1 MSQSYVFKPDTVQLV
16 LGANDSN
23 LPYLEMLVASDL
35 SVRGTSVI
43 DSDDGPLFIPFMKRL
58 EKAAEERGA
67 LKEAEIFMEFQLLS
81 EPSPE
86 ERMDNNPVI
95 VAAGKSIYPKSRAE
109 KELFS
114 VLRTSDVVFPVGPAG
129 TGKTFVSVI
138 WALSE
143 VLSGRKGK
151 LLLTRPVVEAGESLG
166 FLPGDL
172 KQKLGPYLNPFYDA
186 AEYILS
192 PQQIRRME
200 ENGSIEIAPLAY
212 MRGRSV
218 NNAVMILDEAQN
230 ATRSQIKMFLTRMG
244 MNTKMIVTGDMT
256 QIDLPP
262 SQMSG
267 LVQAMKILKDV
278 KGISFVELTKKDI
291 VRHKLV
297 TRIVEAYEK
306 FEEKTRKEKTDSS
319 NNLNKKRNEQSID

>member
-1 MSQSYVFKPDTVQLV
+1 MSQSYVFKPENVQFV

-23 LPYLEMLVASDL
+23 LPYLEMLMATDL
-35 SVRGTSVI
+35 SVRGTSI
-43 DSDDGPLFIPFMKRL
+43 SSSDDVPLFLPFMKRL
-58 EKAAEERGA
+58 ETAALERGM

-81 EPSPE
+81 EPSAAD
-86 ERMDNNPVI
+86 RTDGNSVI

-114 VLRTSDVVFPVGPAG
+114 VLRSSDVVFSVGPAG

-138 WALSE
+138 WGLSE

-172 KQKLGPYLNPFYDA
+172 KQKLGPYLNPLYDA
-186 AEYILS
+186 AEFVLS

-200 ENGSIEIAPLAY
+200 ENGTIEIAPLAY

-230 ATRSQIKMFLTRMG
+230 ATRAQIKMFLTRLG
-244 MNTKMIVTGDMT
+244 ENSQAIVTGDPS
-256 QIDLPP
+256 QIDLPHR
-262 SQMSG
+262 SDSG
-267 LVQAMKILKDV
+267 LEEAVDILSGI
-278 KGISFVELTKKDI
+278 KGVSVVRFSHMDTIRSRI
-291 VRHKLV
+291 VRE
-297 TRIVEAYEK
+297 IVRAYSEV
-306 FEEKTRKEKTDSS
+306 EGE
-319 NNLNKKRNEQSID
+319 

>member
-1 MSQSYVFKPDTVQLV
+1 MSQSYVFKPENVQLV

-23 LPYLEMLVASDL
+23 LPYLEMLVSSDL
-35 SVRGTSVI
+35 ALRGTMVSAAEDV
-43 DSDDGPLFIPFMKRL
+43 PLFIPFMKRL
-58 EKAAEERGA
+58 EKAAEERGM

-81 EPSPE
+81 EPSAAD
-86 ERMDNNPVI
+86 RDDDKPVI
-95 VAAGKSIYPKSRAE
+95 VAAGKAVYPRSRAE

-114 VLRTSDVVFPVGPAG
+114 VLPTSDVVFSVGPAG

-172 KQKLGPYLNPFYDA
+172 KQKLGPCLNPLYDA
-186 AEYILS
+186 AEYVLS
-192 PQQIRRME
+192 PQQIKRME
-200 ENGSIEIAPLAY
+200 ENGTLEIAPLAY

-230 ATRSQIKMFLTRMG
+230 ATRSQIKMFLTRLG
-244 MNTKMIVTGDMT
+244 ENCQAIVTGD
-256 QIDLPP
+256 P
-262 SQMSG
+262 SQTDLRFPADSG
-267 LVQAMKILKDV
+267 LEEAVSILSGI
-278 KGISFVELTKKDI
+278 KGVSVVRFTHSDTVRSRI
-291 VRHKLV
+291 VRE
-297 TRIVEAYEK
+297 IVRAYSEK
-306 FEEKTRKEKTDSS
+306 EGE
-319 NNLNKKRNEQSID
+319 

>member
-16 LGANDSN
+16 LGANDAN
-23 LPYLEMLVASDL
+23 LSYLEMLMATDL
-35 SVRGTSVI
+35 AVRGTSVSAAG
-43 DSDDGPLFIPFMKRL
+43 DVPLFVPFMQRL
-58 EKAAEERGA
+58 ERAAEERGT

-81 EPSPE
+81 EPSAADRE
-86 ERMDNNPVI
+86 DDRPVI
-95 VAAGKSIYPKSRAE
+95 VAAGKAIYPKSRAE

-114 VLRTSDVVFPVGPAG
+114 VLRSSDVVFPIGPAG

-151 LLLTRPVVEAGESLG
+151 ILLTRPVVEAGESLG

-172 KQKLGPYLNPFYDA
+172 KQKLGPYLNPLYDA
-186 AEYILS
+186 AEYVLS

-200 ENGSIEIAPLAY
+200 ENGTLEIAPLAY

-230 ATRSQIKMFLTRMG
+230 ATRSQIKMFLTRLG
-244 MNTKMIVTGDMT
+244 ENSQAIVTGDPSQT
-256 QIDLPP
+256 DLP
-262 SQMSG
+262 SRRESG
-267 LVQAMKILKDV
+267 LEEAVEILSGI
-278 KGISFVELTKKDI
+278 KGVSVVRFSHSDTVRSRI
-291 VRHKLV
+291 VRE
-297 TRIVEAYEK
+297 IVRAYSER
-306 FEEKTRKEKTDSS
+306 EGE
-319 NNLNKKRNEQSID
+319 

>member
-1 MSQSYVFKPDTVQLV
+1 MSQSYVFKPENVQFV

-23 LPYLEMLVASDL
+23 LPYLEMLMATDL
-35 SVRGTSVI
+35 SVRGTSISTAEDV
-43 DSDDGPLFIPFMKRL
+43 PLFIPFMKRL
-58 EKAAEERGA
+58 EDAAQERGM

-81 EPSPE
+81 EPSFADRDSGNE
-86 ERMDNNPVI
+86 VI

-114 VLRTSDVVFPVGPAG
+114 VLKSSDVVFSVGPAG

-138 WALSE
+138 WGLSE

-172 KQKLGPYLNPFYDA
+172 KQKLGPYLNPLYDA
-186 AEYILS
+186 AEYVLS
-192 PQQIRRME
+192 PQQIKRME
-200 ENGSIEIAPLAY
+200 ENGTIEIAPLAY

-230 ATRSQIKMFLTRMG
+230 ATRSQIKMFLTRLG
-244 MNTKMIVTGDMT
+244 ENSQAIVTGDPS
-256 QIDLPP
+256 QIDLPHKRD
-262 SQMSG
+262 SG
-267 LVQAMKILKDV
+267 LEESVGILSGI
-278 KGISFVELTKKDI
+278 KGVSVVRFSHTDTIRSRI
-291 VRHKLV
+291 VRE
-297 TRIVEAYEK
+297 IVRAYSEV
-306 FEEKTRKEKTDSS
+306 ED
-319 NNLNKKRNEQSID
+319 

>member
-1 MSQSYVFKPDTVQLV
+1 MSQSYVFKPENVQLV

-23 LPYLEMLVASDL
+23 LPYLEMLVSSDL
-35 SVRGTSVI
+35 ALRGTMVSAAEDV
-43 DSDDGPLFIPFMKRL
+43 PLFIPFMKRL
-58 EKAAEERGA
+58 EKAAEERGM

-81 EPSPE
+81 EPSAAD
-86 ERMDNNPVI
+86 RDDDKPVI
-95 VAAGKSIYPKSRAE
+95 VAAGKAVYPRSRAE

-114 VLRTSDVVFPVGPAG
+114 VLPTSDVVFSVGPAG

-172 KQKLGPYLNPFYDA
+172 KQKLGPYLNPLYDA
-186 AEYILS
+186 AEYVLS
-192 PQQIRRME
+192 PQQIKRME
-200 ENGSIEIAPLAY
+200 ENGTLEIAPLAY

-230 ATRSQIKMFLTRMG
+230 ATRSQIKMFLTRLG
-244 MNTKMIVTGDMT
+244 ENCQAIVTGD
-256 QIDLPP
+256 P
-262 SQMSG
+262 SQTDLRFPADSG
-267 LVQAMKILKDV
+267 LEEAVSILSGI
-278 KGISFVELTKKDI
+278 KGVSVVRFTHSDTIRSRI
-291 VRHKLV
+291 VRE
-297 TRIVEAYEK
+297 IVRAYSER
-306 FEEKTRKEKTDSS
+306 EE
-319 NNLNKKRNEQSID
+319 Q

>member
-1 MSQSYVFKPDTVQLV
+1 MSQSYVFKPENVQLV

-23 LPYLEMLVASDL
+23 LPYLEMLVSSDL
-35 SVRGTSVI
+35 ALRGTMVSAAEDV
-43 DSDDGPLFIPFMKRL
+43 PLFIPFMKRL
-58 EKAAEERGA
+58 EKAAEERGM

-81 EPSPE
+81 EPSAAD
-86 ERMDNNPVI
+86 RDDDKPVI
-95 VAAGKSIYPKSRAE
+95 VAAGKAVYPRSRAE

-114 VLRTSDVVFPVGPAG
+114 VLPTSDVVFSVGPAG

-172 KQKLGPYLNPFYDA
+172 KQKLGPYLNPLYDA
-186 AEYILS
+186 AEYVLS
-192 PQQIRRME
+192 PQQIKSME
-200 ENGSIEIAPLAY
+200 ENGTLEIAPLAY

-230 ATRSQIKMFLTRMG
+230 ATRSQIKMFLTRLG
-244 MNTKMIVTGDMT
+244 ENCQAIVTGD
-256 QIDLPP
+256 P
-262 SQMSG
+262 SQTDLRFPADSG
-267 LVQAMKILKDV
+267 LEEAVSILSGI
-278 KGISFVELTKKDI
+278 KGVSVVRFTHSDTVRSRI
-291 VRHKLV
+291 VRE
-297 TRIVEAYEK
+297 IVRAYSEK
-306 FEEKTRKEKTDSS
+306 EGE
-319 NNLNKKRNEQSID
+319 

>member
-1 MSQSYVFKPDTVQLV
+1 MEEMMIQSYSFRPDCVQLV

-23 LPYLEMLVASDL
+23 LPYLEMLLASDI
-35 SVRGTSVI
+35 SVRGTTISASEDV
-43 DSDDGPLFIPFMKRL
+43 PLFIPFMKRL
-58 EKAAEERGA
+58 EKAAEERGG

-81 EPSPE
+81 EPAAADRE
-86 ERMDNNPVI
+86 DGTPVI
-95 VAAGKSIYPKSRAE
+95 VAAGRSIYPKSRAE

-114 VLRTSDVVFPVGPAG
+114 VLRTSDVVFSIGPAG
-129 TGKTFVSVI
+129 TGKTFVAVI

-172 KQKLGPYLNPFYDA
+172 KQKLGPYLNPLYDA
-186 AEYILS
+186 AEYVLS

-200 ENGSIEIAPLAY
+200 ENGTIEIAPLAY

-230 ATRSQIKMFLTRMG
+230 ATRAQMKMFLTRLG
-244 MNTKMIVTGDMT
+244 ENSQAIVTGDPSQT
-256 QIDLPP
+256 DLP
-262 SQMSG
+262 SRRESG
-267 LVQAMKILKDV
+267 LDEAVSILGGI
-278 KGISFVELTKKDI
+278 KGVSVVRFSHSDTVRSRI
-291 VRHKLV
+291 VRE
-297 TRIVEAYEK
+297 IVRAYSESEG
-306 FEEKTRKEKTDSS
+306 EER
-319 NNLNKKRNEQSID
+319 

>member
-1 MSQSYVFKPDTVQLV
+1 MSQSYVFKPENVQLV

-23 LPYLEMLVASDL
+23 LPYLEMLVSSDL
-35 SVRGTSVI
+35 ALRGTMVSAAEDV
-43 DSDDGPLFIPFMKRL
+43 PLFIPFMKRL
-58 EKAAEERGA
+58 EKAAEERGM

-81 EPSPE
+81 EPSAAD
-86 ERMDNNPVI
+86 RDDDKPVI
-95 VAAGKSIYPKSRAE
+95 VAAGKAVYPRSRAE

-114 VLRTSDVVFPVGPAG
+114 VLPTSDVVFSVGPAG

-172 KQKLGPYLNPFYDA
+172 KQKLGPYLNPLYDA
-186 AEYILS
+186 AEYVLS
-192 PQQIRRME
+192 PQQIKRME
-200 ENGSIEIAPLAY
+200 ENGTLEIAPLAY

-230 ATRSQIKMFLTRMG
+230 ATRSQIKMFLTRLG
-244 MNTKMIVTGDMT
+244 ENCQAIVTGD
-256 QIDLPP
+256 P
-262 SQMSG
+262 SQTDLRFSADSG
-267 LVQAMKILKDV
+267 LEEAVSILSGI
-278 KGISFVELTKKDI
+278 KGVSVVRFTHSDTVRSRI
-291 VRHKLV
+291 VRE
-297 TRIVEAYEK
+297 IVRAYSEK
-306 FEEKTRKEKTDSS
+306 EGE
-319 NNLNKKRNEQSID
+319 

>member
-230 ATRSQIKMFLTRMG
+230 ATRAQIKMFLTRLG
-244 MNTKMIVTGDMT
+244 ENCQAIVTGDPSQT
-256 QIDLPP
+256 DLP
-262 SQMSG
+262 SRYDSG
-267 LVQAMKILKDV
+267 LEESIRILSGI
-278 KGISFVELTKKDI
+278 KGVSVVRFTHSDTVRSRI
-291 VRHKLV
+291 VRE
-297 TRIVEAYEK
+297 IVRAYSCAEDGN
-306 FEEKTRKEKTDSS
+306 EE
-319 NNLNKKRNEQSID
+319 

>member
-1 MSQSYVFKPDTVQLV
+1 MSQSYVFKPENVQLV

-23 LPYLEMLVASDL
+23 LPYLEMLVSSDL
-35 SVRGTSVI
+35 ALRGTMVSAAEDV
-43 DSDDGPLFIPFMKRL
+43 PLFIPFMKRL
-58 EKAAEERGA
+58 EKAAEERGM

-81 EPSPE
+81 EPSAAD
-86 ERMDNNPVI
+86 RDDDKPVI
-95 VAAGKSIYPKSRAE
+95 VAAGKAVYPRSRAE

-114 VLRTSDVVFPVGPAG
+114 VLPTSDVVFSVGPAG

-172 KQKLGPYLNPFYDA
+172 KQKLGPYLNPLYDA
-186 AEYILS
+186 AEYVLS
-192 PQQIRRME
+192 PQQIKRME
-200 ENGSIEIAPLAY
+200 ENGTLEIAPLAY

-230 ATRSQIKMFLTRMG
+230 ATRSQIKMFLTRLG
-244 MNTKMIVTGDMT
+244 ENCQAIVTGD
-256 QIDLPP
+256 P
-262 SQMSG
+262 SQTDLRFPADSG
-267 LVQAMKILKDV
+267 LEEAVSILSGI
-278 KGISFVELTKKDI
+278 KGVSVVRFTHSDTVRSRIGREI
-291 VRHKLV
+291 VR
-297 TRIVEAYEK
+297 AYSEK
-306 FEEKTRKEKTDSS
+306 EGE
-319 NNLNKKRNEQSID
+319 

>member
-1 MSQSYVFKPDTVQLV
+1 MSQSYVFKPENVQLV

-23 LPYLEMLVASDL
+23 LPYLEMLVSSDL
-35 SVRGTSVI
+35 ALRGTMVSAAEDV
-43 DSDDGPLFIPFMKRL
+43 PLFIPFMKRL
-58 EKAAEERGA
+58 EKAAEERGM

-81 EPSPE
+81 EPSAAD
-86 ERMDNNPVI
+86 RYDDKPVI
-95 VAAGKSIYPKSRAE
+95 VAAGKAVYPRSRAE

-114 VLRTSDVVFPVGPAG
+114 VLPTSDVVFSVGPAG

-172 KQKLGPYLNPFYDA
+172 KQKLGPYLNPLYDA
-186 AEYILS
+186 AEYVLS
-192 PQQIRRME
+192 PQQIKRME
-200 ENGSIEIAPLAY
+200 ENGTLEIAPLAY

-230 ATRSQIKMFLTRMG
+230 ATRSQIKMFLTRLG
-244 MNTKMIVTGDMT
+244 ENCQAIVTGD
-256 QIDLPP
+256 P
-262 SQMSG
+262 SQTDLRFPADSG
-267 LVQAMKILKDV
+267 LEEAVSILSGI
-278 KGISFVELTKKDI
+278 KGVSVVRFTHSDTVRSRI
-291 VRHKLV
+291 VRE
-297 TRIVEAYEK
+297 IVRAYSEK
-306 FEEKTRKEKTDSS
+306 EGE
-319 NNLNKKRNEQSID
+319 

>member
-1 MSQSYVFKPDTVQLV
+1 MSQSYVFKPENVQLV

-23 LPYLEMLVASDL
+23 LPYLEMLVSSDL
-35 SVRGTSVI
+35 ALRGTMVSAAEDV
-43 DSDDGPLFIPFMKRL
+43 PLFIPFMKRL
-58 EKAAEERGA
+58 EKAAEERGM

-81 EPSPE
+81 EPSAAD
-86 ERMDNNPVI
+86 RDDDKPVI
-95 VAAGKSIYPKSRAE
+95 VAAGKAVYPRSRAE

-114 VLRTSDVVFPVGPAG
+114 VLPTSDVVFSVGPAG

-172 KQKLGPYLNPFYDA
+172 KQKLGPYLNPLYDA
-186 AEYILS
+186 AEYVLS
-192 PQQIRRME
+192 PQQIKRME
-200 ENGSIEIAPLAY
+200 DAGTIEIAPLAY

-230 ATRSQIKMFLTRMG
+230 ASRSQMKMFLTRLG
-244 MNTKMIVTGDMT
+244 ENSQLVVSGDPS
-256 QIDLPP
+256 QIDLARK
-262 SQMSG
+262 SESG
-267 LVQAMKILKDV
+267 LEEAASLLSGIE
-278 KGISFVELTKKDI
+278 GISVIRFTHKDTIRSRIVRDI
-291 VRHKLV
+291 VR
-297 TRIVEAYEK
+297 AYAEGND
-306 FEEKTRKEKTDSS
+306 EDNQDDR
-319 NNLNKKRNEQSID
+319 

>member
-1 MSQSYVFKPDTVQLV
+1 MSQSYVFKPENVQLV

-23 LPYLEMLVASDL
+23 LPYLEMLVSSDL
-35 SVRGTSVI
+35 ALRGTMVSAAEDV
-43 DSDDGPLFIPFMKRL
+43 PLFIPFMKRL
-58 EKAAEERGA
+58 EKAAEERGM

-81 EPSPE
+81 EPSAAD
-86 ERMDNNPVI
+86 RDDDKPVI
-95 VAAGKSIYPKSRAE
+95 VAAGKAVYPRSRAE

-114 VLRTSDVVFPVGPAG
+114 VLPTSDVVFSVGPAG

-172 KQKLGPYLNPFYDA
+172 KQKLGPYLNPLYDA
-186 AEYILS
+186 AEYVLS
-192 PQQIRRME
+192 PQQIKRME
-200 ENGSIEIAPLAY
+200 ENGTLEIAPLAY

-230 ATRSQIKMFLTRMG
+230 ATRSQIKMFLTRLG
-244 MNTKMIVTGDMT
+244 ENCQAIVTGD
-256 QIDLPP
+256 P
-262 SQMSG
+262 SQTDLRFPADSG
-267 LVQAMKILKDV
+267 LEEAVSILSGI
-278 KGISFVELTKKDI
+278 KGVSVVRFTHSDTVRSRI
-291 VRHKLV
+291 VRE
-297 TRIVEAYEK
+297 IVRAYSEK
-306 FEEKTRKEKTDSS
+306 EGE
-319 NNLNKKRNEQSID
+319 